1 VSYRFIVD
9 VNQEEIGGRYDGY
22 DLLSAMDA
30 FNQAL
35 QEDKGYVVFEA
46 IRKAGT

>member
-9 VNQEEIGGRYDGY
+9 ANQEEIGERYD
-22 DLLSAMDA
+22 LQSAMDA

-35 QEDKGYVVFEA
+35 REDKDYVIFEA
-46 IRKAGT
+46 IRKVGT